1 MNWSLSHFA
10 CDDIASYLAWTPSA
24 TVTEPYR
31 PTTVPGAIQTSS
43 FGLPHAELL
52 VRQNW
57 ERVAWMEARLW
68 IYRAE
73 FTTSE
78 ASAAQAWLLTFKGLD
93 YRTRIFVNGQLVTDH
108 EGMFSTVEIPLPVA
122 ASNTDARHVV
132 HLAFLPPALLG
143 APLTPG
149 TESGIVL
156 NLKARYMKGWD
167 FCPRVACV
175 GPWDEVI
182 LAPRPDVRIQDV
194 STSTR
199 LDNTARAHVTVV
211 VHFNRAPGRGFVR
224 IELGGVTQ
232 EIPTGARTRYTVA
245 VQVENPVLW
254 WPHTHGTPHRYDLTV
269 THLSADRSV
278 IDTDRRR
285 IGLRSVR
292 RRPAAGQLPTAT
304 PLQLEINGVPVFLN
318 GMNLTPFSSVPA
330 EVTSADYARILA
342 PMRDAHVN
350 FLRVWGGGL
359 REKAAFYDWCDEH
372 GMLVMQ
378 EFSLA
383 CQKIA
388 RDADWLDLLERESRA
403 IARTLASHACV
414 VWWTGG
420 NEHFHFWESA
430 DSGTPI
436 MNGIKD
442 EVRRQFEIAP
452 GDRLWRGGD
461 TSDHPALRLLEGVSH
476 EENPGSLY
484 DITSALEDQGDVHGP
499 WNLRLP
505 IGDHRFRDKEFF
517 THWRTARA
525 HSFSECAVST
535 AAHPDTVAQILGLP
549 DTAALHALPVPS
561 RDDPLW
567 IAHKAFHAAWDQHP
581 DLWFDIPETERHF
594 GPLARLGDALF
605 ANHYLQCE
613 AARYMVETIRQ
624 RQGHTTGFIWWGA
637 NEPFPGLAGCA
648 LVDFFGR
655 VKPALR
661 VLSTSLA
668 PHLLSLAYDR
678 CVTRKFRADLVFT
691 NSLSERFHGTY
702 TVTVAWLGSSEVI
715 DTYTGHI
722 DAAGY
727 SVVRLAALTPITL
740 RPDVPLVV
748 RLTLHNASDSTVLTK
763 QHLFF
768 AEADTAPLATL
779 LARSTEPVE
788 SFFL

>member
-1 MNWSLSHFA
+1 MNWSLTHVA
-10 CDDIASYLAWTPSA
+10 CADLAAYLAWTPA
-24 TVTEPYR
+24 APVTEPYR
-31 PTTVPGAIQTSS
+31 PATVPGAVQTSS
-43 FGLPHAELL
+43 FGLPYTELL
-52 VRQNW
+52 LRQNW

-68 IYRAE
+68 VYRAE
-73 FTTSE
+73 FATP
-78 ASAAQAWLLTFKGLD
+78 AAANAWLLTFKGLD
-93 YRTRIFVNGQLVTDH
+93 YRTRLFVNGEFVADH
-108 EGMFSTVEIPLPVA
+108 EGMFSTVEIPLPTV
-122 ASNTDARHVV
+122 ARHVV

-143 APLTPG
+143 APFAPG
-149 TESGIVL
+149 QETGTVL

-175 GPWDEVI
+175 GPWDEVL
-182 LAPRPDVRIQDV
+182 LAPRPAVRIHDV
-194 STSTR
+194 GTSTR
-199 LDNTARAHVTVV
+199 LDNTARAHVAVV
-211 VHFNRAPGRGFVR
+211 VHFNQPPGRGTLSV
-224 IELGGVTQ
+224 ELGGVTHA
-232 EIPTGARTRYTVA
+232 IPTGARTRYTVA
-245 VQVENPVLW
+245 LQIENPVLW
-254 WPHTHGTPHRYDLTV
+254 WPHTHGTPHLYDLHVVLLAADGSV
-269 THLSADRSV
+269 T
-278 IDTDRRR
+278 DTAERRV
-285 IGLRSVR
+285 GLRSVR
-292 RRPAAGQLPTAT
+292 RRPAIGQLPTAT

-330 EVTSADYARILA
+330 EVTPSAYARILA
-342 PMRDAHVN
+342 PLREAGVN

-372 GMLVMQ
+372 GLLVMQ

-383 CQKIA
+383 CQLIA
-388 RDADWLDLLERESRA
+388 RDADWLELLERESRA
-403 IARTLASHACV
+403 IARTLASRACV

-420 NEHFHFWESA
+420 NEHYHFWESA

-436 MNGIKD
+436 MNSIRD
-442 EVRRQFEIAP
+442 EVIRLFDIAP
-452 GDRLWRGGD
+452 DDRLWRGGD
-461 TSDHPALRLLEGVSH
+461 ASDHPALRLLEGVST

-505 IGDHRFRDKEFF
+505 ISDHRFRDKEFF

-525 HSFSECAVST
+525 HSFSECAVSA
-535 AAHPDTVAQILGLP
+535 AAHPETVAQILGLP
-549 DTAALHALPVPS
+549 DTATLHTLPVPS

-567 IAHKAFHAAWDQHP
+567 VAHKAFHAAWDQHP
-581 DLWFDIPETERHF
+581 DLWFDIPETERYF
-594 GPLARLGDALF
+594 GPLANLGDALF
-605 ANHYLQCE
+605 ANLYLQCE

-637 NEPFPGLAGCA
+637 NEPFPGLGGCA

-655 VKPALR
+655 VKPAVR
-661 VLSTSLA
+661 VLAASLA
-668 PHLLSLAYDR
+668 PHLLSLAYER

-691 NSLSERFHGTY
+691 NSLPERFRGTY
-702 TVTVAWLGSSEVI
+702 TVTVAWSDSPSSI

-727 SVVRLAALTPITL
+727 SVVRLAELIPVTL
-740 RPDVPLVV
+740 RPDAPLVV
-748 RLTLHNASDSTVLTK
+748 RLTLLDASGSTPLSK

-768 AEADTAPLATL
+768 AESETPLAKL